1 MANISILFGQVGG
14 SHSVPVLSPSC
25 WGAQGDRGTPAVSV
39 LTPPQVVRGLS
50 AGARV
55 LEFMTVE
62 PKVPLRGGA
71 SIPSHSLLGHIAFNH
86 VSFR

>member
-14 SHSVPVLSPSC
+14 SHRVPALSPSC
-25 WGAQGDRGTPAVSV
+25 GGGRGWGHSGCVRVD
-39 LTPPQVVRGLS
+39 PPQVVRGLS

-55 LEFMTVE
+55 LEFMTLE

>member
-14 SHSVPVLSPSC
+14 SRRVPALSPSC
-25 WGAQGDRGTPAVSV
+25 GGGPGDRGTPAVSV
-39 LTPPQVVRGLS
+39 LSPPQVVRGLS

-55 LEFMTVE
+55 LEFMTLE

-71 SIPSHSLLGHIAFNH
+71 SIPSHSLLGHVAFNH